1 MNKYGRKHGS
11 SNTSKG
17 IYWIL
22 FAGAVA
28 YGIFKIVLYVR
39 KVNEVHEIEMEEKK
53 YNNSGSYIII
63 TDSAGKKDTQIIQGS
78 LENYNPAADTIKKP
92 SLKDSFK

>member
-1 MNKYGRKHGS
+1 MNKYGRQHGS
-11 SNTSKG
+11 GNTSKG

-22 FAGAVA
+22 FAGAA
-28 YGIFKIVLYVR
+28 ALGIYKIVLYVR

-53 YNNSGSYIII
+53 YNKSGPYIII
-63 TDSAGKKDTQIIQGS
+63 TDSTGKQDTQLMQDGY
-78 LENYNPAADTIKKP
+78 LYYDPATDTIKKP